1 MTWTSDLKQVQS
13 FRKRHVLIIF
23 ICSGALFSM
32 VYRFTDDAILA
43 GVVFSISFLFMGYA
57 YLGGFIQ
64 GLIVQSAHGGASF
77 PPSNLDGMGYY
88 GIRTFNAWKNLKE
101 ERKIFEHNRRVADK
115 HFEEFIKDVKAEKT
129 EK

>member
-1 MTWTSDLKQVQS
+1 
-13 FRKRHVLIIF
+13 
-23 ICSGALFSM
+23 M

-57 YLGGFIQ
+57 HLGGFIQ

>member
-1 MTWTSDLKQVQS
+1 M
-13 FRKRHVLIIF
+13 IF
-23 ICSGALFSM
+23 LCSGALFSA
-32 VYRFTDDAILA
+32 VYRFTDDVMLA
-43 GVVFSISFLFMGYA
+43 FVIFSVSFLFMGYA
-57 YLGGFIQ
+57 HLGGFIQ

-88 GIRTFNAWKNLKE
+88 GIRVFHAWKYFRE
-101 ERKIFEHNRRVADK
+101 EQKIFEHNRGVADK

>member
-13 FRKRHVLIIF
+13 FRKKHILMIF
-23 ICSGALFSM
+23 LCSGALFSM
-32 VYRFTDDAILA
+32 VYRFTDDAVLA

-57 YLGGFIQ
+57 HLGGFIQ

-77 PPSNLDGMGYY
+77 PPSNLDNMGYY

-101 ERKIFEHNRRVADK
+101 EQKIFDYNCGVADEHTRK
-115 HFEEFIKDVKAEKT
+115 FIKDFEVEKT
-129 EK
+129 EE